1 MGGRTAD
8 PHDLVQ
14 FLCVV
19 TSTVSPAFTEAR
31 FPISAAAATAA
42 HTESD
47 ISASARTRTDIFMP
61 MEASFIAGE
70 SGAV

>member
-42 HTESD
+42 HTES
-47 ISASARTRTDIFMP
+47 ARTRTDIFMP

>member
-19 TSTVSPAFTEAR
+19 TSTVSPAFTD
-31 FPISAAAATAA
+31 PISAAAATAA
-42 HTESD
+42 HTE
-47 ISASARTRTDIFMP
+47 SARTRTDIFMP